1 MFILSFLCCALRH
14 FFWLA
19 FTLVLLWSTNHAK
32 HLFQL
37 VIQIL
42 YMSED
47 MCHTDM
53 ATKCV
58 VSRLHFMFI
67 IWGSSGGVRG
77 TVVKL
82 RWQGCKPSHCGWVS
96 ILSKETLIRKVQ
108 RNWKVSRM
116 SIQYY
121 NAEQDQCVGIFFQI
135 LHWLHANT
143 HQIHSVLVYSME
155 GPIGEWATY
164 GTVDLTRVVAWFMLT
179 LWKSGREWGKSGQ
192 MPSTRL
198 EIYQQS
204 HSHSFSL
211 SGWKYW
217 LASTLPN

>member
-1 MFILSFLCCALRH
+1 MLCPSSFLLTCFYIGASLVYQPRKAPFSTCHSNFVHVRGYVPYWHGYKMCRITFTFHVYYLR
-14 FFWLA
+14 FVW
-19 FTLVLLWSTNHAK
+19 
-32 HLFQL
+32 
-37 VIQIL
+37 
-42 YMSED
+42 
-47 MCHTDM
+47 
-53 ATKCV
+53 
-58 VSRLHFMFI
+58 
-67 IWGSSGGVRG
+67 GVRG

-143 HQIHSVLVYSME
+143 HQIRSVLVYSME